1 VTAFAALKLSV
12 YSQAMQSK
20 LIKIIVLFAVI
31 LCLPLQGLA
40 AITMPSCQMHGST
53 MEMFAGHAMDN
64 ASIGHADEM
73 SHCMQYDANSDSKKT
88 PCDKCLSCY
97 LSAAQAI
104 IPFDL
109 SVEQGGVAPMFTIL
123 ITFALNLAPSPLF
136 HPPRP
141 TLA

>member
-1 VTAFAALKLSV
+1 MTAFAALKLSV

-53 MEMFAGHAMDN
+53 MEMSA
-64 ASIGHADEM
+64 GHADEI
-73 SHCMQYDANSDSKKT
+73 SHCMEHDANSDSKKT